1 MLERRELLLKIAVGV
16 AAGVVLYELL
26 LFVVHINP
34 LWRVKIPALPSLPP
48 SASTTGSSKTTNTP
62 PAKASGSNAAQQ
74 VATVKGTNSPATS
87 TNVTAKAGKASDHA
101 TNSLSRATNVV
112 ATATNQLAAGTNAP
126 ANGTNVLAT
135 ASANSPALTNGAIAS
150 NAPVSTTSAV
160 ARTNLQPGGPPGMP
174 PGMMA
179 MGPGGGPGMPPGIM
193 GMGPGGPGMKPGPEL
208 PPDRQARLDR
218 IIDSEILAPVMR
230 PLPMALLGI
239 AGPHVFFRA
248 PNGQTG
254 LVKEGEELGGVKLL
268 RIGVNRVLVEEKGE
282 QKELTIFSGFGSES
296 LISAKKDSSK

>member
-48 SASTTGSSKTTNTP
+48 GASTMASSKTTNTP
-62 PAKASGSNAAQQ
+62 PVKATGSNAAPL
-74 VATVKGTNSPATS
+74 VATAKGTNSPVTA
-87 TNVTAKAGKASDHA
+87 TNVTAKAGSAASHA
-101 TNSLSRATNVV
+101 TNSLTRDTNIV
-112 ATATNQLAAGTNAP
+112 ATATNQLAAITNAT
-126 ANGTNVLAT
+126 ANGTNVLTA
-135 ASANSPALTNGAIAS
+135 ASASARALTNSGTAS
-150 NAPVSTTSAV
+150 NAPVSTTSSASK
-160 ARTNLQPGGPPGMP
+160 ASLPLGGPPGMP
-174 PGMMA
+174 PGMMG

-193 GMGPGGPGMKPGPEL
+193 PMGLGGPGMKPGPEL

-254 LVKEGEELGGVKLL
+254 LIKEGEELGGVKLL
-268 RIGVNRVLVEEKGE
+268 RIGINRVLVEEKGE
-282 QKELTIFSGFGSES
+282 QKELIIFSGFGSES
-296 LISAKKDSSK
+296 LMSAKKDSPK